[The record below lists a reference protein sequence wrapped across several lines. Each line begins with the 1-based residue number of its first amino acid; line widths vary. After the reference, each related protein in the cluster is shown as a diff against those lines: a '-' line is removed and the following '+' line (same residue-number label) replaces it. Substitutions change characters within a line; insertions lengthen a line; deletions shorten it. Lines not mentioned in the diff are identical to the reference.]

1 MLKLEKCAKVII
13 KVIARKCAKVI
24 IKVIVRKCATNLED
38 MRKSARKCKKESLG
52 NWSLKNNQNLEE
64 KHSVLEH

>member
-1 MLKLEKCAKVII
+1 ME
-13 KVIARKCAKVI
+13 KCAKVI

-38 MRKSARKCKKESLG
+38 MRKSARKCKKDSLG